1 MGARTP
7 VVVLYSVAIT
17 STSRNTK
24 RLKEPSVPRKKS
36 SVQCDFEKNLMN
48 KKIKILLKIDG
59 TRELKISLYMQL
71 GEKVYY
77 SLSSVNL
84 LQVNRFLSLTKILQ
98 V

>member
-1 MGARTP
+1 
-7 VVVLYSVAIT
+7 
-17 STSRNTK
+17 
-24 RLKEPSVPRKKS
+24 
-36 SVQCDFEKNLMN
+36 MN

-84 LQVNRFLSLTKILQ
+84 LQVNRFLSLKKILQ
-98 V
+98 VWLTLTENMFKKNMT